1 MQNNIKMKTIL
12 NVTEDHLPSVKITGY
27 EKSIQVSYIAKRE
40 GSPKWI
46 WSTDN
51 NAPLFLFYTI

>member
-1 MQNNIKMKTIL
+1 MKPIL

-40 GSPKWI
+40 GSPRWI
-46 WSTDN
+46 PNTDN
-51 NAPLFLFYTI
+51 NEPLFTFYTI